1 MSENQKYQDTIE
13 QECLDFVKNDMNE
26 KDGIGLT
33 DEQYIEI
40 REWINEAK
48 PNSSNN
54 KFPDFVLNEGFIEHF
69 AVTSSQ
75 EDKKGAKQRRKSRIL
90 HNKSKSSFLKELNNS
105 KTDGVVFNYSYSQ
118 KFEVHSHFN
127 IMKSIK
133 KNWEKHIESYD
144 KNIST
149 SKKRIF
155 LIEYIDVN
163 LETAT
168 SNGNQPI
175 EVFDTYRISVD
186 KQILD
191 WIYIYKD
198 KIDYLIFINRQLKS
212 IEIIRIDNIP
222 EIKEKI
228 PNVWYKPNVGMEVHK
243 FEGVKTKKKG
253 LW

>member
-1 MSENQKYQDTIE
+1 MSENQKYQNTIE
-13 QECLDFVKNDMNE
+13 QECLEFVKNNMNE
-26 KDGIGLT
+26 KDSFGLT

-54 KFPDFVLNEGFIEHF
+54 KFPDFVFKDGFIEHF
-69 AVTSSQ
+69 SVTSSQ
-75 EDKKGAKQRRKSRIL
+75 EDKKGAKQKRKSSIL
-90 HNKSKSSFLKELNNS
+90 QNKSKSSFLKELNNS
-105 KTDGVVFNYSYSQ
+105 ETDEVVFNRSYSQ
-118 KFEVHSHFN
+118 NFEIHSHSN

-144 KNIST
+144 KNISIL
-149 SKKRIF
+149 KKRIF
-155 LIEYIDVN
+155 LIEYIDIN

-168 SNGNQPI
+168 SNENQLV

-191 WIYIYKD
+191 WIYIYKN
-198 KIDYLIFINRQLKS
+198 KIDYLIFINLQLKS

-228 PNVWYKPNVGMEVHK
+228 PNVWYEPNVGIEVHK
-243 FEGVKTKKKG
+243 FVGIKTKKEG
-253 LW
+253 L